1 MYQIL
6 ENFHALWWPGDKATA
21 AKNHMDFKVVGE
33 RFYPNSPNILLI
45 LLICRKT
52 NIKNVSFS
60 GNQLCEVNCSTL
72 ELFLNIRK

>member
-1 MYQIL
+1 MRFGGL
-6 ENFHALWWPGDKATA
+6 EIRPQQQRITWTLKL
-21 AKNHMDFKVVGE
+21 VGE